1 MQTTDDAE
9 RREYYRISDRVA
21 LEITPHETGLTPSAE
36 EASRQAPL
44 FAMLCEL
51 HLSDFESQ
59 HLLRQ
64 VGEGNRALAAFLR
77 AQNKRIDLLTQV
89 MAQSILGS
97 IGEPQP
103 VVLSEAG
110 LEFSYPRPLA
120 EASTL
125 DVRMALMPQALGVM
139 LRARVVRCDANAAGS
154 FDVGVEFENSTDAQR
169 QLLARYVLQH
179 QAAERRKLNETQAL
193 QATS

>member
-9 RREYYRISDRVA
+9 RREYYRINDRVA
-21 LEITPHETGLTPSAE
+21 LEITPHETGLTPSP
-36 EASRQAPL
+36 EAAFEQAPL
-44 FAMLCEL
+44 FAILCEL
-51 HLSDFESQ
+51 HLADFESQ

-97 IGEPQP
+97 IGEPQS
-103 VVLSEAG
+103 VVMSEAG

-120 EASTL
+120 EGSTL
-125 DVRMALMPQALGVM
+125 DVKMALMPQALGVM
-139 LRARVVRCDANAAGS
+139 LRARVVRCDSNVEGT
-154 FDVGVEFENSTDAQR
+154 FDVGTEFESATDAQR

-193 QATS
+193 QAPS